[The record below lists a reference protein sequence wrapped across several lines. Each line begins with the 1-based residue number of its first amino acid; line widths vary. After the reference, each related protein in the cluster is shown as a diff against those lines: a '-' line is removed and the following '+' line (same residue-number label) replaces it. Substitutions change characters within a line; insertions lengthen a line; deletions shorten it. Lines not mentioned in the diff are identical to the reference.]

1 MASFK
6 TFKTSKVGTA
16 TSPLASLS
24 TLSTTPAP
32 LPDMSVS
39 TAWSVLE
46 RMQRPGIDQFNDWLS
61 DEETVSKDGVRQL
74 ITGPRTPSSPMTKE
88 EFNYVIGLPS
98 NARSALTSITK
109 LPSESATTLLNAI
122 MASELSSEDLA
133 SIGAICTK
141 LATHKLERVPIL
153 SNPVLK
159 VVNRYISS
167 KVCST
172 VFDPLEFEPTGF
184 PTLPLSDT
192 HDIVTIK
199 GVPVKVLR
207 AGVPATIHSDKVS
220 FVVDPE
226 SKTPTL
232 KVEAEDDEE
241 TIRNH
246 IAKDDEDLQSKIFY
260 SMAYVATKTKK
271 LPPIFDLMTSEASWF
286 KTEFEKLVKLAE
298 SHPFKLCEANP
309 LYVLPM
315 GFKENYAKFRLYV
328 QEFFAGL
335 SNDADAIPPMSLG
348 DLESHRSY
356 RNQLKDDFK
365 DIRDPTGNIRNESVS
380 VNNKWSTAI
389 LDAVNLFE
397 HEDGASYAI
406 FAVGHSTENRWQ
418 HTLEK
423 FKSKKFVVLAYEG
436 DVTKTPFVEA
446 INKFAEENQD
456 RVKLF
461 ISDVFDESAGDGFRN
476 RLIAQS
482 VIHSAYKDARILDLF
497 DAAIVKFHPSVTQ
510 GTSNLIYGNFIYYMP
525 VEEGPVTQFM
535 AAGAGFTRMHNMEIL
550 VLLTRNKEVAESP
563 RLSPIDADTIGAFS
577 TWCACRGNF
586 HNLLRNTLL
595 ATGLPFVNPENF
607 FIGMDENYVLPPLE
621 VSADLVS
628 QATRT
633 FKDAMSITAP
643 ATLSQMSNV
652 LDLNQLLKET
662 QLVKE
667 KQTEKAAKEAKLK
680 KHDPKII
687 RQAKVANKAKG
698 SAPITPNIGTALKVL
713 DKKKKT

>member
-1 MASFK
+1 
-6 TFKTSKVGTA
+6 
-16 TSPLASLS
+16 
-24 TLSTTPAP
+24 
-32 LPDMSVS
+32 
-39 TAWSVLE
+39 
-46 RMQRPGIDQFNDWLS
+46 MQKPGIKQFNDWLS
-61 DEETVSKDGVRQL
+61 DEETVVKDDVKQL

-109 LPSESATTLLNAI
+109 LPSETATTLLNAI
-122 MASELSSEDLA
+122 MGAGLSSEDLA

-153 SNPVLK
+153 STAVLK

-172 VFDPLEFEPTGF
+172 VFDPIEFEPTGF

-192 HDIVTIK
+192 HDIVTIS

-207 AGVPATIHSDKVS
+207 AGVPETIFSDEVS
-220 FVVDPE
+220 FVVDSE
-226 SKTPTL
+226 SKVPTL
-232 KVEAEDDEE
+232 KVDAEDADES
-241 TIRNH
+241 IRNH
-246 IAKDDEDLQSKIFY
+246 IIADDEDLQSKIFY

-271 LPPIFDLMTSEASWF
+271 LPPIFDLMTAEASTWF
-286 KTEFEKLVKLAE
+286 KDEFEKLVKLAE
-298 SHPFKLCEANP
+298 LHPFKLCEANP
-309 LYVLPM
+309 LYVLPV

-328 QEFFAGL
+328 REFFATL
-335 SNDADAIPPMSLG
+335 SNDPDAIPPLSLG

-389 LDAVNLFE
+389 LDAINLFGGGE
-397 HEDGASYAI
+397 SSTFAI
-406 FAVGHSTENRWQ
+406 FAVGHSAENRWQ
-418 HTLEK
+418 YTLDK
-423 FKSKKFVVLAYEG
+423 FSSKGFVVHAYEG
-436 DVTKTPFVEA
+436 DVTKSPFVDA
-446 INKFAEENQD
+446 IKQFVADNED
-456 RVKLF
+456 RVKFF

-482 VIHSAYKDARILDLF
+482 VIHSAYKDACVLDLF

-510 GTSNLIYGNFIYYMP
+510 GTTNLIYGNFIYYVP
-525 VEEGPVTQFM
+525 AEEGKVTHFM
-535 AAGAGFTRMHNMEIL
+535 AAGAGYTRMHNMEIL
-550 VLLTRNKEVAESP
+550 VLLTRNETIAEDE
-563 RLSPIDADTIGAFS
+563 RLAPIDAESISAFS

-595 ATGLPFVNPENF
+595 STGLPFVNPANF
-607 FIGMDENYVLPPLE
+607 FIGMDANYVLPQLC
-621 VSADLVS
+621 VSKSVVS

-633 FKDAMSITAP
+633 FKDAMDITAP

-652 LDLNQLLKET
+652 LDMSQLLKET
-662 QLVKE
+662 QVIKD

-698 SAPITPNIGTALKVL
+698 SAPSTPSLGAALKVL
-713 DKKKKT
+713 DKKKKN